1 MDLYDYNTI
10 KRILTRH
17 GFTFSKA
24 LGQNFLIDPTVCPRM
39 AAALEADANTGV
51 LEVGPGIGVLTKEL
65 SAVCGQVAAVEL
77 DHRLPEVLA
86 ETLADCPNVQVVPG
100 DVLQMDL
107 QSLFDR
113 QFGQCSRVAV
123 CANLPYYITTPV
135 LMRFLE
141 SDLPIERLVVMVQL
155 EAARRLCAPLGSRD
169 CGAVSAAVEY
179 YTQAE
184 ILFEVGRESF
194 YPSPNVDSAVISLTR
209 RSQPPV
215 QVADEAFFFRVVKG
229 AFLQRRKTLAN
240 SLNAALGVPKAELT
254 ALFQSLGLGAT
265 VRAEQLTM
273 AQMADLAN
281 ALYQKKAED
290 ER

>member
-24 LGQNFLIDPTVCPRM
+24 LGQNFLIDPSVCPRM
-39 AAALEADANTGV
+39 TAALEADDRTGV
-51 LEVGPGIGVLTKEL
+51 LEIGPGIGVLTKEL
-65 SAVCGQVAAVEL
+65 SAVCGRVAAVEL
-77 DHRLPEVLA
+77 DRRLPDVLA

-107 QSLFDR
+107 QALFADQFADCDR
-113 QFGQCSRVAV
+113 LQV

-135 LMRFLE
+135 LMRLLE
-141 SDLPIERLVVMVQL
+141 SELPIERLVVMVQL
-155 EAARRLCAPLGSRD
+155 EAAKRLCAPLGTRD

-194 YPSPNVDSAVISLTR
+194 FPSPNVDSAVIALTR
-209 RSQPPV
+209 RQQPPV
-215 QVADEAFFFRVVKG
+215 QVTDEGYFFRVVKG

-254 ALFQSLGLGAT
+254 ALFQSLGLSAT
-265 VRAEQLTM
+265 ARAEQLTM
-273 AQMADLAN
+273 SQMAALAN
-281 ALYQKKAED
+281 ALYEKKA
-290 ER
+290 

>member
-24 LGQNFLIDPTVCPRM
+24 LGQNFLIDPSVCPRM
-39 AAALEADANTGV
+39 AAALEADDHTGV
-51 LEVGPGIGVLTKEL
+51 LEIGPGIGVLTKEL
-65 SAVCGQVAAVEL
+65 SAVCGRVAAVEL
-77 DHRLPEVLA
+77 DRRLPDVLA
-86 ETLADCPNVQVVPG
+86 ETLADCSNVQVVPG

-107 QSLFDR
+107 QALFADR
-113 QFGQCSRVAV
+113 FADCDRLQV

-135 LMRFLE
+135 LMRLLE
-141 SDLPIERLVVMVQL
+141 SELPIERLVVMVQL
-155 EAARRLCAPLGSRD
+155 EAAKRLCAPLGTRD

-194 YPSPNVDSAVISLTR
+194 YPSPNVDSAVIALTR
-209 RSQPPV
+209 RQQPPV
-215 QVADEAFFFRVVKG
+215 QVTDEGYFFRVVKG

-254 ALFQSLGLGAT
+254 ALFQSLGLSAT
-265 VRAEQLTM
+265 ARAEQLTM
-273 AQMADLAN
+273 SQMAALAN
-281 ALYQKKAED
+281 ALYEKKA
-290 ER
+290 

>member
-24 LGQNFLIDPTVCPRM
+24 LGQNFLIDPSVCPRM
-39 AAALEADANTGV
+39 AAALEADDRTGV
-51 LEVGPGIGVLTKEL
+51 LEIGPGIGVLTKEL
-65 SAVCGQVAAVEL
+65 SAVCGRVAAVEL
-77 DHRLPEVLA
+77 DRRLPDVLA

-107 QSLFDR
+107 QALFADQFTGCDR
-113 QFGQCSRVAV
+113 LQV

-135 LMRFLE
+135 LMRLLE
-141 SDLPIERLVVMVQL
+141 SELPIERLVVMVQL
-155 EAARRLCAPLGSRD
+155 EAAKRLCAPLGTRD

-194 YPSPNVDSAVISLTR
+194 YPSPNVDSAVIALTR
-209 RSQPPV
+209 RQQSPV
-215 QVADEAFFFRVVKG
+215 QVTDEGYFFRVVKG

-254 ALFQSLGLGAT
+254 ALFQSLGLSAT

-273 AQMADLAN
+273 SQMAALAN
-281 ALYQKKAED
+281 ALYEKKA
-290 ER
+290 

>member
-24 LGQNFLIDPTVCPRM
+24 LGQNFLIDPSVCPRM
-39 AAALEADANTGV
+39 AAALEADDHTGV
-51 LEVGPGIGVLTKEL
+51 LEIGPGIGVLTKEL
-65 SAVCGQVAAVEL
+65 SAVCGRVAAVEL
-77 DHRLPEVLA
+77 DRRLPDVLA

-107 QSLFDR
+107 QALFADQFADCDR
-113 QFGQCSRVAV
+113 LQV

-135 LMRFLE
+135 LMRLLE
-141 SDLPIERLVVMVQL
+141 SELPIERLVVMVQL
-155 EAARRLCAPLGSRD
+155 EAAKRLCAPLGTRD

-194 YPSPNVDSAVISLTR
+194 YPSPNVDSAVIALTR
-209 RSQPPV
+209 RQQPPV
-215 QVADEAFFFRVVKG
+215 QVTDEGYFFRVVKG

-254 ALFQSLGLGAT
+254 ALFQSLGLSAT

-273 AQMADLAN
+273 SQMAALAN
-281 ALYQKKAED
+281 ALYEKKA
-290 ER
+290 

>member
-24 LGQNFLIDPTVCPRM
+24 LGQNFLIDPSVCPRM
-39 AAALEADANTGV
+39 AAALEADDHTGV
-51 LEVGPGIGVLTKEL
+51 LEIGPGIGVLTKEL
-65 SAVCGQVAAVEL
+65 SAVCGRVAAVEL
-77 DHRLPEVLA
+77 DRRLPDVLA
-86 ETLADCPNVQVVPG
+86 ETLADCPNVRVVPG

-107 QSLFDR
+107 QALFADR
-113 QFGQCSRVAV
+113 FAGCGRLQV

-135 LMRFLE
+135 LMRLLE
-141 SDLPIERLVVMVQL
+141 SELPIERLVVMVQL
-155 EAARRLCAPLGSRD
+155 EAAKRLCAPLGTRD

-194 YPSPNVDSAVISLTR
+194 YPSPNVDSAVIALTR
-209 RSQPPV
+209 RQQPPV
-215 QVADEAFFFRVVKG
+215 QVTDEGYFFRVVKG

-254 ALFQSLGLGAT
+254 ALFQSLGLSAT
-265 VRAEQLTM
+265 ARAEQLTM
-273 AQMADLAN
+273 SQMAALAN
-281 ALYQKKAED
+281 ALYEKKA
-290 ER
+290 